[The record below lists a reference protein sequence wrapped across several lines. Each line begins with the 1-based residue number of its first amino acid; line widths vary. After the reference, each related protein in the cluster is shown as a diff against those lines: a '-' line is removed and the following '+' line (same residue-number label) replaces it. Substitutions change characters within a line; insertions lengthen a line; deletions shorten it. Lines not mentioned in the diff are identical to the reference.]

1 MQRLFENKGANTKD
15 RAPMKQMIK
24 RGLVYAIHTY
34 IREISCQLS
43 AVSCQPQAASRKLQ
57 VASRKSL
64 ECSGTTDYLARVFK
78 SLPRAQSPEPRA
90 QSLGPI
96 SLEPCIPSKI
106 VIICLLKCNLLV
118 MQ

>member
-1 MQRLFENKGANTKD
+1 
-15 RAPMKQMIK
+15 MKQMIK

-43 AVSCQPQAASRKLQ
+43 AVSRKLQ
-57 VASRKSL
+57 VVRVLGDDGLFGACFQKS
-64 ECSGTTDYLARVFK
+64 T
-78 SLPRAQSPEPRA
+78 QSPEPRTH
-90 QSLGPI
+90 

>member
-24 RGLVYAIHTY
+24 RGLVYAIHAY

-43 AVSCQPQAASRKLQ
+43 AVSRKLQ

>member
-1 MQRLFENKGANTKD
+1 
-15 RAPMKQMIK
+15 MKQMIK
-24 RGLVYAIHTY
+24 RELVYAIHAY

-43 AVSCQPQAASRKLQ
+43 AASCKSQ

-78 SLPRAQSPEPRA
+78 SLPRAQSPEPRTH
-90 QSLGPI
+90 
-96 SLEPCIPSKI
+96 SLESCIPSKI